1 MERFC
6 QWHDE
11 HPFLIC
17 VFLPAIVLT
26 PFFLRVFLVP
36 IIFIWVALS
45 PYGVITTNAISSTFY
60 SPRPDSIFD
69 AVVDSIVWA
78 GTSCYPH
85 RLSRNCGNSHRR
97 LLPLSPLF
105 TGLTALGDVDNST
118 SARTFSHT
126 NLIMK
131 AIGRLLT
138 TLLVALSCVYVLARL
153 ALLVKG
159 LVLLRTAFLA
169 VDRTKYLPSFN
180 V

>member
-1 MERFC
+1 MERF
-6 QWHDE
+6 WPDE
-11 HPFLIC
+11 HPFFIC
-17 VFLPAIVLT
+17 VFLPAIGLT

-36 IIFIWVALS
+36 IIFIRVAFS
-45 PYGVITTNAISSTFY
+45 PYGVIAANTISSTFY

-78 GTSCYPH
+78 GTSCSPH
-85 RLSRNCGNSHRR
+85 RLSRNCGNSHRW
-97 LLPLSPLF
+97 LLPLSPWF
-105 TGLTALGDVDNST
+105 TALTALGDVDNST
-118 SARTFSHT
+118 RTFGHT
-126 NLIMK
+126 NLFMK
-131 AIGRLLT
+131 AIGGLLT

-169 VDRTKYLPSFN
+169 VDWTKCLRSLN